1 MKAIA
6 VDAYGATPVVK
17 ELPKPTAGHGQ
28 VLIRIR
34 AAGMNPMDRA
44 IANGG
49 WKDLMPATFPLV
61 LGADVAGI
69 VEAVGAGV
77 TKFAEGDELFGQLLI
92 PPLGSTGTYA
102 EYVAAPED
110 APLAKVP
117 RGLDPVVAASLPTP
131 GATALNLA
139 DSLQP
144 LSGKTTLIVG
154 ATGGVGSFFTQFA
167 AQAGARIIATARD
180 QDAVRLRGYGAAE
193 TIDYAKVDL
202 ASAVRQTH
210 ANGIDVLVD
219 LASDGQ
225 AFRALAALVRRGGVA
240 VTTRYVADEKAM
252 TSMGV
257 TGINFSLQ
265 ESPELLKRVGD
276 AVVAGRIVPPPITP
290 LRLNDVP
297 DAGAHRARGIG
308 KEVVVP

>member
-6 VDAYGATPVVK
+6 VDAYGAAPAVK
-17 ELPKPTAGHGQ
+17 ELPKPTAGRGQ
-28 VLIRIR
+28 VLIKVR
-34 AAGMNPMDRA
+34 AAGMNPMDRT

-69 VEAVGAGV
+69 VETVGAGV

-92 PPLGSTGTYA
+92 VPLGSTGTYA

-110 APLAKVP
+110 APLARVP

-144 LSGKTTLIVG
+144 LSGKTTLVVG
-154 ATGGVGSFFTQFA
+154 ATGAVGSFFTQFA

-180 QDAVRLRGYGAAE
+180 QDAVRLRGYGAGE

-219 LASDGQ
+219 LASDAK

-252 TSMGV
+252 ASMEI
-257 TGINFSLQ
+257 TGINFQLQ

-276 AVVAGRIVPPPITP
+276 AVVAGRVVPPPITP
-290 LRLNDVP
+290 LRLSDVP
-297 DAGAHRARGIG
+297 DAGARGAHGTG
-308 KEVVVP
+308 KSVVVP